1 MIAALPRS
9 PRRDRILLLLFEEPI
24 VERLSLQLS
33 SEGYQVSTLLPL
45 SPEASLEQVF
55 QENANLIIL
64 PGSAEGLRVCG
75 LLRRKAPNLPILL
88 AIAADTLEARI
99 AGLDVGADDFM
110 VPPFH
115 TKELLHRV
123 RCQLKRVHTQG
134 DGSLRF
140 ADIVMNLRGRE
151 VRRAERLIELTTKE
165 FELLRYL
172 LEHPREVLS
181 REHILQNVWGEDF
194 VGESNIIEVYIR
206 YLRMKIE
213 RDDEKKLIHTVRGV
227 GYSLR
232 D

>member
-1 MIAALPRS
+1 MIAALPHS
-9 PRRDRILLLLFEEPI
+9 TRRDRILLVHLEESI
-24 VERLSLQLS
+24 AEHLSLHLNA
-33 SEGYQVSTLLPL
+33 EGYQVFALPPL
-45 SPEASLEQVF
+45 APEACIERVF
-55 QENANLIIL
+55 RENANLIIL
-64 PGSAEGLRVCG
+64 SGSVEGLRVCE
-75 LLRRKAPNLPILL
+75 LLRRKAQNLPILL
-88 AIAADTLEARI
+88 AIGADTLEARI

-115 TKELLHRV
+115 TKELLYRV
-123 RCQLKRVHTQG
+123 RCQLKRAHSQG

-140 ADIVMNLRGRE
+140 SDIVMNLRGRE

-181 REHILQNVWGEDF
+181 REYILQNVWGEDF